1 MLVMIRPL
9 LKTVVHIMANV
20 DQSSSVLLNLNEDVV
35 NFAVNHDIP
44 SLAQLS
50 LKTVQTLD
58 HFGTNIIAF
67 ALWLAVILEDF

>member
-20 DQSSSVLLNLNEDVV
+20 DQSSSVLLNVNEDVV

-58 HFGTNIIAF
+58 HFVSNLDQT
-67 ALWLAVILEDF
+67 